1 MSMSFESNI
10 AGSFLPREVAAFI
23 GESRLRAV
31 LKMLPCHFQ
40 VEELQKKFQTTF
52 SGKSDLPPYMGSDQN
67 TGFIGL
73 IMLCDRL
80 TTAAGA
86 EKLRSMLGLPRHVRI
101 STAGLKDRWAW
112 TSQLIVVP
120 YKDMEK
126 LRQIL
131 SRQGNFEEAMR
142 RFGVF
147 FKDPHWVR
155 GHLGK
160 GHLEGNRFTI
170 KVLVEDAPVDVL
182 VNYMEAAMEK
192 ARSMKST
199 TALANVAKAMNLAD
213 GDILVPNAYGNQR
226 KGARQNLDKIGE
238 VLVKFGAEA
247 AFKEFLLATTSN
259 EGHRARDLRK
269 AMAKEWNE
277 AEEVIAAQRRAALE
291 SGDIAEIER
300 TSGLSVIK
308 MRMHLQGMLELLEK
322 PDRFANNR
330 PAYEVC
336 NMVYEWRLVRAM
348 FVHLDYEAVLRD
360 QEVRD
365 DVSLWFG
372 AYQGYFFN
380 QLQKKTQTGELH
392 LETMIEETAKMID
405 PIVDTLSDPRI
416 DKKKLKDSFAR
427 NLQMMEVPLFS
438 CEPVAMWFYE
448 RFMPEAIPS
457 QIDPLV
463 RELFMG
469 PGGNHKGPWRP
480 PYVVPKGL
488 DWYCEAG
495 EVNFRFTLRSG
506 AYATTFLG
514 ALFNLVEAKK
524 EKGKDKNKK
533 KFYGNRR

>member
-1 MSMSFESNI
+1 MKFESNI
-10 AGSFLPREVAAFI
+10 SGTFLPREVAAFI

-31 LKMLPCHFQ
+31 LKMQPCHFI

-52 SGKSDLPPYMGSDQN
+52 SGKSDLPPNMVTDQN
-67 TGFIGL
+67 TGYIGL
-73 IMLCDRL
+73 IMLCDRQ
-80 TTAAGA
+80 TTAAGI
-86 EKLRSMLGLPRHVRI
+86 EKLRAMLGLPRHVRI
-101 STAGLKDRWAW
+101 STGGLKDRWAW
-112 TSQLIVVP
+112 TSQLSVIP

-126 LRQIL
+126 LKQIL
-131 SRQGNFEEAMR
+131 SRQGTFEEAMR

-147 FKDPHWVR
+147 FKDPHWVK

-160 GHLEGNRFTI
+160 GHLEGNRFSI
-170 KVLVEDAPVDVL
+170 KVLVEGAPKDVL
-182 VNYMEAAMEK
+182 VNYMEAAMDK
-192 ARSMKST
+192 ARSMKET
-199 TALANVAKAMNLAD
+199 TALANVAKAMRLAD
-213 GDILVPNAYGNQR
+213 GDVLVPNAYGNQR

-238 VLVKFGAEA
+238 ILVNFGAEA

-259 EGHRARDLRK
+259 EGHRARDLRRE
-269 AMAKEWNE
+269 MAKEWNE
-277 AEEVIAAQRRAALE
+277 AEEVIAEQRRRASE

-300 TSGLSVIK
+300 TAKLEVIK
-308 MRMHLQGMLELLEK
+308 MRMHLQGMLEVLEK

-336 NMVYEWRLVRAM
+336 NMVYEWKLVRAM
-348 FVHLDYEAVLRD
+348 FVHLDYETVLRD
-360 QEVRD
+360 PEVKD

-392 LETMIEETAKMID
+392 LETMIEETGKVID
-405 PIVDTLSDPRI
+405 SIVDSLTDPRI
-416 DKKKLKDSFAR
+416 DKKRLKDSFLR
-427 NLQMMEVPLFS
+427 NLQLMEVPLFS
-438 CEPVAMWFYE
+438 CEPVAMWFYQ
-448 RFMPEAIPS
+448 RFMPEAIPT

-469 PGGNHKGPWRP
+469 AGNNNKGPWRP

-488 DWYCEAG
+488 EWFCEDG

-514 ALFNLVEAKK
+514 SLFNLVEAKK
-524 EKGKDKNKK
+524 ENNRNKNKNKK
-533 KFYGNRR
+533 KDRKSVV

>member
-1 MSMSFESNI
+1 MKFESNI
-10 AGSFLPREVAAFI
+10 VGTFLPREVAAFI

-31 LKMLPCHFQ
+31 LKMQPCHFI

-52 SGKSDLPPYMGSDQN
+52 SGKSDLPPNMVTDQN

-80 TTAAGA
+80 TTAAGI
-86 EKLRSMLGLPRHVRI
+86 EKLRAMLGLPRHVRI
-101 STAGLKDRWAW
+101 STGGLKDRWAW
-112 TSQLIVVP
+112 TSQLDVIP

-126 LRQIL
+126 LKQIL
-131 SRQGNFEEAMR
+131 ARQGTFEEAMR
-142 RFGVF
+142 RHGVF
-147 FKDPHWVR
+147 FKDPHWVK

-170 KVLVEDAPVDVL
+170 KVLVEGAPKDVL
-182 VNYMEAAMEK
+182 QNYMEAAMEK
-192 ARSMKST
+192 ARSMKDT
-199 TALANVAKAMNLAD
+199 TALANVAKAMRLAD
-213 GDILVPNAYGNQR
+213 GDVLVPNAYGNQR

-238 VLVKFGAEA
+238 ILVNFGAEA

-269 AMAKEWNE
+269 EMAKEWNE
-277 AEEVIAAQRRAALE
+277 AEEVIAEQRRRALE

-300 TSGLSVIK
+300 TAKLEVIK
-308 MRMHLQGMLELLEK
+308 MRMNLQGMLEVLEK

-336 NMVYEWRLVRAM
+336 NMVYEWKLVKAM
-348 FVHLDYEAVLRD
+348 FVHLDYETVLRD
-360 QEVRD
+360 PEVKD

-392 LETMIEETAKMID
+392 LETMIEETAKVID
-405 PIVDTLSDPRI
+405 PIVDAISDPRI

-427 NLQMMEVPLFS
+427 NLQLMEVPLFS
-438 CEPVAMWFYE
+438 CEPVAMWFYQ
-448 RFMPEAIPS
+448 RFMPEAIPT

-469 PGGNHKGPWRP
+469 PGGNNKGPWRP

-488 DWYCEAG
+488 EWFCDAG

-514 ALFNLVEAKK
+514 SLFNLVEAKK
-524 EKGKDKNKK
+524 ENNRNKNKK
-533 KFYGNRR
+533 KFQNRR

>member
-1 MSMSFESNI
+1 MSFVSKI
-10 AGSFLPREVAAFI
+10 VGVFLPYVVAAFI
-23 GESRLRAV
+23 GANRLRAV
-31 LKMLPCHFQ
+31 LKMLPCHFI

-52 SGKSDLPPYMGSDQN
+52 SGKSDLPLHMVTDLG
-67 TGFIGL
+67 TGFIAL

-80 TTAAGA
+80 TTAAGT
-86 EKLRSMLGLPRHVRI
+86 ERLRAMLGLPRHVRI

-112 TSQLIVVP
+112 TSQLVVIP

-126 LRQIL
+126 LKRIL
-131 SRQGNFEEAMR
+131 AAQGTFEEAMR
-142 RFGVF
+142 RHGVF
-147 FKDPHWVR
+147 FKDPHSVK

-170 KVLVEDAPVDVL
+170 KVVVDGAPKDVL
-182 VNYMEAAMEK
+182 QNYMEAAMEK
-192 ARSMKST
+192 ARSMKDT
-199 TALANVAKAMNLAD
+199 TALANVAKAMNLAS

-238 VLVKFGAEA
+238 ILVNFGAEA

-269 AMAKEWNE
+269 AMAVEWNE

-291 SGDIAEIER
+291 AGDPAEIER
-300 TSGLSVIK
+300 TSKLSVIK
-308 MRMHLQGMLELLEK
+308 MRMHLQGMLEVLEK

-336 NMVYEWRLVRAM
+336 NMVYEWKLVRAM
-348 FVHLDYEAVLRD
+348 FVHLDYETVLRD
-360 QEVRD
+360 QEVKD

-380 QLQKKTQTGELH
+380 QLQAKTQTGELH
-392 LETMIEETAKMID
+392 LETMMQETAKVID
-405 PIVDTLSDPRI
+405 SIVDANTDPRV
-416 DKKKLKDSFAR
+416 DKRRLKDSFAR
-427 NLQMMEVPLFS
+427 NLQLMEVPLFS
-438 CEPVAMWFYE
+438 CEPVAMWFYQQ
-448 RFMPEAIPS
+448 FLPEAIPT

-469 PGGNHKGPWRP
+469 PGSNNKGPWRP

-488 DWYCEAG
+488 EWFCEAG

-514 ALFNLVEAKK
+514 SLFNLVEAKK
-524 EKGKDKNKK
+524 ESKNQNKK
-533 KFYGNRR
+533 KWSRR